1 LYFKVLFM
9 NEQNQPGIE
18 TIQDIKRMME
28 RSSRFIS
35 LSGLS
40 GIAAGTCALIGAYIA
55 RQWFIDYYGIY
66 KIVGYTPTDFQEI
79 KWKLLVLAAAVL
91 AAALVLSFYFTWRRT
106 KANNT
111 SLWNHTSKRLAIN
124 MLIPLAAGG
133 LFVLGML
140 RYDEWKF
147 VAPACLIFYGI
158 ALVNASKYTLS
169 EVRYVGLLEI
179 ALGLLNMFFIGYGL
193 NFWALGFGVVHI
205 FYGFI
210 MWWKYERKT
219 PVTGK

>member
-1 LYFKVLFM
+1 M

-55 RQWFIDYYGIY
+55 RQWFIDYYGVFNRI
-66 KIVGYTPTDFQEI
+66 GYSPANFQEI
-79 KWKLLVLAAAVL
+79 KWKLLLLAAVVL
-91 AAALVLSFYFTWRRT
+91 SAALALSFYFTWRRT
-106 KANNT
+106 KQNNA
-111 SLWNHTSKRLAIN
+111 SLWDHTSKRLAIN

-140 RYDEWKF
+140 RYDECKF

-169 EVRYVGLLEI
+169 EVRYVGLFEI
-179 ALGLLNMFFIGYGL
+179 VLGLVNMFFIGYGL
-193 NFWALGFGVVHI
+193 YFWAVGFGAVHI
-205 FYGFI
+205 FYGFV
-210 MWWKYERKT
+210 MWWKYERT
-219 PVTGK
+219 AAISGK

>member
-1 LYFKVLFM
+1 M

-40 GIAAGTCALIGAYIA
+40 GIAAGACALIGAYIA
-55 RQWFIDYYGIY
+55 RQWFIDYYAAY
-66 KIVGYTPTDFQEI
+66 SKNGYFTQENFQEI
-79 KWKLLVLAAAVL
+79 KWKLVLLAASVL
-91 AAALVLSFYFTWRRT
+91 SAALALSFYFTWRRT
-106 KANNT
+106 KENNT
-111 SLWNHTSKRLAIN
+111 SLWDHTSKRLAIN

-179 ALGLLNMFFIGYGL
+179 ALGLVNMFFIGYGL
-193 NFWALGFGVVHI
+193 YFWALGFGVLHI
-205 FYGFI
+205 FYGFV
-210 MWWKYERKT
+210 MWWKYERT
-219 PVTGK
+219 APTGGK

>member
-1 LYFKVLFM
+1 M

-55 RQWFIDYYGIY
+55 RQWFIDYYAVY
-66 KIVGYTPTDFQEI
+66 SKNGYFTADNFQEI
-79 KWKLLVLAAAVL
+79 KWKLLVLAAVVL
-91 AAALVLSFYFTWRRT
+91 SAALVLSFYFTWRRT
-106 KANNT
+106 KENNT

-124 MLIPLAAGG
+124 MLIPLVAGG

-169 EVRYVGLLEI
+169 EIRYVGLLEI
-179 ALGLLNMFFIGYGL
+179 ALGLVNMFFIGYGL
-193 NFWALGFGVVHI
+193 YFWAAGFGVVHI
-205 FYGFI
+205 FYGFV
-210 MWWKYERKT
+210 MWWKYERT
-219 PVTGK
+219 AAISGK